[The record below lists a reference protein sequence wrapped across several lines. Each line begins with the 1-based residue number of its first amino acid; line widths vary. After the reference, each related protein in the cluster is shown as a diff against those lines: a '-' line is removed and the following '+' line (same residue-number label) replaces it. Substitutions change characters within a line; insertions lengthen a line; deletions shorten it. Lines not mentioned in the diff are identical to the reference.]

1 MQLSGL
7 MQNSWS
13 LLKVGKIKIHSYN
26 QLQLKLMLLYSDVWQ
41 PQVTIKFIYV
51 IANIFSHH
59 QIVSTFCNQ
68 DLNTMHQFMCN
79 HHVQHTK
86 VRSCQTKKS
95 RLTQHQQLCVQHDC
109 NEHRPQLQTSAQQAQ
124 LPYLVQHWAERKSW
138 IMSALPDHESTLASC
153 FS

>member
-1 MQLSGL
+1 MQLSVL

-13 LLKVGKIKIHSYN
+13 LLKVSKIKIHSYN

-59 QIVSTFCNQ
+59 QIVSTFCSQ

-86 VRSCQTKKS
+86 VRSCHTTNQDEHSTSNCVYNMIVMSTDLSCRRQLNKLS
-95 RLTQHQQLCVQHDC
+95 CHVWCSTELRGRAELCLPCLTMSQH
-109 NEHRPQLQTSAQQAQ
+109 
-124 LPYLVQHWAERKSW
+124 
-138 IMSALPDHESTLASC
+138 
-153 FS
+153 